1 MRRWSNL
8 ACGLRRRLHFT
19 KANPHITAAKPG
31 RVEAGGKQPP
41 GSSRPFGKLGGGF
54 VFRDVSCCTSPPL
67 HESSACA
74 EPPAPGR
81 CAPKHVASVPV
92 SCPRPRLVR
101 RPEQPSV
108 TKREGEAAGRT
119 PGAACRQ
126 GGPTRSKPRL
136 PVRLRPCAGSLAGS
150 RLRFRL
156 HRPSQTST
164 DPYGQK
170 NGAIGDGSPMRRDRA
185 GPEASQRFR
194 PEAVLRPLQRG
205 CCVLPVGRPSPTV
218 PTSSHLPPSVRSDRI
233 PVATVRQMP
242 RVRYA
247 VVCDR
252 TAGERSGAA
261 HRNQRFV
268 RHLREALLDQRSGC
282 AARLV
287 PSGGSATLH
296 FSLRRD
302 RHEGQAEKR
311 IPHRH

>member
-1 MRRWSNL
+1 M
-8 ACGLRRRLHFT
+8 
-19 KANPHITAAKPG
+19 
-31 RVEAGGKQPP
+31 PP
-41 GSSRPFGKLGGGF
+41 SSSRPATRATVGDEARGGGG
-54 VFRDVSCCTSPPL
+54 RANPRGSLPAGRPDSEQAASAGPSPPVRGL
-67 HESSACA
+67 ARGF
-74 EPPAPGR
+74 PPP
-81 CAPKHVASVPV
+81 VP
-92 SCPRPRLVR
+92 
-101 RPEQPSV
+101 
-108 TKREGEAAGRT
+108 
-119 PGAACRQ
+119 
-126 GGPTRSKPRL
+126 
-136 PVRLRPCAGSLAGS
+136 
-150 RLRFRL
+150 
-156 HRPSQTST
+156 PSQTLT
-164 DPYGQK
+164 DVYRPHGQK